1 MVQVRIQRTG
11 EGYNDEVGSEI
22 RLLKVF
28 YGCLELLDQFRRRD
42 EFSPTSHVSEPAQD
56 LEFS

>member
-1 MVQVRIQRTG
+1 MVQVWIQRTG
-11 EGYNDEVGSEI
+11 EGHNAEVGSEI

-28 YGCLELLDQFRRRD
+28 YGGLELLDQFRRRD
-42 EFSPTSHVSEPAQD
+42 ELCPASQVSEPAQD

>member
-1 MVQVRIQRTG
+1 MVQVWIQRTG
-11 EGYNDEVGSEI
+11 EGHNAEVGSEI

-28 YGCLELLDQFRRRD
+28 YGGLELFDQFRRRD
-42 EFSPTSHVSEPAQD
+42 ELCPTSQISEPAQD